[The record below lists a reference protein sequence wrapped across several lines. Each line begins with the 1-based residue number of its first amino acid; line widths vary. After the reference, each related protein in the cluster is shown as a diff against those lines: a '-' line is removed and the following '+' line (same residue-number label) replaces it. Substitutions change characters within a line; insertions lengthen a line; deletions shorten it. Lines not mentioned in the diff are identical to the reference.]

1 MKKLFLLLATAFVCF
16 ACTNTK
22 DVVTVTVSNPLAME
36 RSNEM
41 VEVAMSDIANQL
53 KLADTAQIVVLN
65 ADGQQ
70 VPYQIT
76 YDEKVIF
83 PASVA
88 ANGTAVYTIQA
99 GTPEAFAVKACGRYY
114 PERVDDVAWENDLV
128 AFRAYGPALQKT
140 GERAFGYDVWTKY
153 NTTEPVV
160 EARYAGE
167 LNPETKAKIAELKKT
182 DPKAARELYQSVSY
196 HVDHGNGLDCYKV
209 GPTLGGGTAALMPDG
224 EIVYPYCYATQDIL
238 DNGPLRFT
246 VKLVYNPLTIKGDST
261 VIETRVITL
270 DAGSHLNKTA
280 VSFDNLKETTPVAT
294 GIVLHEPDGAVVAD
308 AAAGYITYVDPT
320 DNVNNNNGNN
330 HVSDNKETSGSVIA
344 YTTQADENNSDK
356 KDEKKTEH
364 AKTESAKDSTKES
377 ASQGTTQTETLYSKE
392 GNTVTVKFEN
402 VIYGTAAAEL
412 LYKAGVIDDE
422 NSFAFYLQNSG
433 YDAIIRDG
441 LYQINIG
448 DSYENIAKI
457 ITKS

>member
-182 DPKAARELYQSVSY
+182 DPKAAQELYQSVSY
-196 HVDHGNGLDCYKV
+196 HVDHGNGMDVYAV
-209 GPTLGGGTAALMPDG
+209 GPTLGGGAAALFPDST
-224 EIVYPYCYATQDIL
+224 IAYPYCWKECEVL

-246 VKLVYNPLTIKGDST
+246 AKLVYNPLVIKGDSN
-261 VIETRVITL
+261 VVETRVISL
-270 DAGSHLNKTA
+270 DKGSQLNKTVISYTDLKEVTPIVA
-280 VSFDNLKETTPVAT
+280 GIVIHKENPTGYSFDSN
-294 GIVLHEPDGAVVAD
+294 
-308 AAAGYITYVDPT
+308 AGYIAYADSTQNPR
-320 DNVNNNNGNN
+320 NNNGVIYVGAVFPASLNAAKAQLFPEAERKEHGGALG
-330 HVSDNKETSGSVIA
+330 HVLGISDYEPGTEYVYYWGSGWSKYGFA
-344 YTTQADENNSDK
+344 ADTEWTKYLENFAQQVRNP
-356 KDEKKTEH
+356 
-364 AKTESAKDSTKES
+364 
-377 ASQGTTQTETLYSKE
+377 L
-392 GNTVTVKFEN
+392 TVTVK
-402 VIYGTAAAEL
+402 
-412 LYKAGVIDDE
+412 
-422 NSFAFYLQNSG
+422 
-433 YDAIIRDG
+433 
-441 LYQINIG
+441 
-448 DSYENIAKI
+448 
-457 ITKS
+457 